1 MTLALVYVFAIFA
14 VFVAFNIYIR
24 VKTFRYY
31 KQLVEHRIQ
40 FQFND
45 LFKSSRWKEVLDRYP
60 SHEVLL
66 NQFRKHMLSTGLLF
80 ILVIV
85 VVLILLFL
93 MRNLH

>member
-60 SHEVLL
+60 SHEDLL

>member
-60 SHEVLL
+60 SHQVLL

>member
-1 MTLALVYVFAIFA
+1 MTLALVYVFAIFS

-60 SHEVLL
+60 SHQVLL